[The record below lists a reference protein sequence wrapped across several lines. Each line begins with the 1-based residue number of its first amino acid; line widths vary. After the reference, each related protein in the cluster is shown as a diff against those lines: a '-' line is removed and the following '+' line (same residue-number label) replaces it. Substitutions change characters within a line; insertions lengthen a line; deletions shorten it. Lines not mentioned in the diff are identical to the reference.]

1 MSLHTKHYIH
11 VPQLKGSTW
20 EQFFWLIFH
29 GLHKHPLL
37 YFMTML
43 KWSFRTLPMFEPLC
57 SLHTTERL
65 GIKWVIACVPSP
77 TFDTSV
83 GLAACKCVPVDLS
96 STNHQCQKH
105 AFWHK
110 YDSTDISLIFMI
122 WCTSLKAYHLSIVS
136 FSQKEFQ
143 WYSGRLPPKPIWFWV
158 LDIQLSTLCTCILYP
173 TIPVFPVMPWYTLIV
188 EVIATW
194 EKFAALNCQLGI

>member
-1 MSLHTKHYIH
+1 
-11 VPQLKGSTW
+11 
-20 EQFFWLIFH
+20 
-29 GLHKHPLL
+29 
-37 YFMTML
+37 ML

-77 TFDTSV
+77 TFDASV

-143 WYSGRLPPKPIWFWV
+143 WCSGRLPPKPIWFWV

-173 TIPVFPVMPWYTLIV
+173 TSNNFLFVLQMNKTFQKYAIKSKNVGFSQQWYISNYILSICFYPIMTFV
-188 EVIATW
+188 H
-194 EKFAALNCQLGI
+194 FALPFLHLLN